1 MRIVIFN
8 FYFYFNFKRNE
19 VLLCLTNLMRNTM
32 LKMSLRILSTLV
44 VVVLLTAC
52 SNKDQF
58 AIAKN
63 KVGYITSETTA
74 GEIEELFKRDSVVK
88 HLLTITP
95 KEPLD
100 SLSKIGFVDIF
111 DPAYVTEKGIGLNS
125 TFEEIN
131 LLTRIG
137 KVEATFTKAT
147 LYLDELN
154 ATMTLDKQD
163 LGIKTMTTS
172 EIQLE
177 QIPNLVKPKTFV
189 VWFD

>member
-1 MRIVIFN
+1 LI
-8 FYFYFNFKRNE
+8 YSK
-19 VLLCLTNLMRNTM
+19 
-32 LKMSLRILSTLV
+32 K
-44 VVVLLTAC
+44 
-52 SNKDQF
+52 
-58 AIAKN
+58 
-63 KVGYITSETTA
+63 G
-74 GEIEELFKRDSVVK
+74 K

>member
-1 MRIVIFN
+1 
-8 FYFYFNFKRNE
+8 
-19 VLLCLTNLMRNTM
+19 M

-74 GEIEELFKRDSVVK
+74 GEIEELFKRDSVVKHLSEGLLGYRGAYSQEDDKYLIYSKKGK